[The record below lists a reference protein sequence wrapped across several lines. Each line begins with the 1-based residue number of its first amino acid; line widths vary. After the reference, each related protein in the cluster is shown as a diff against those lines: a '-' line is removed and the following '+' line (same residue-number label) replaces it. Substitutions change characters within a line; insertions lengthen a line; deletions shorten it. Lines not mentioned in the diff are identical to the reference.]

1 MVTGRGAPRARRA
14 VLVLAVLGPMLAAS
28 SALATITPL
37 RRLEYRVAWNG
48 IPAGSAAVSIA
59 PGEADGRE
67 TLSVQGTAGTNAF
80 VSLFWS
86 FRGTMQVTMLADGP
100 APHRFDYRRDING
113 SPYAT
118 TIDFAEG
125 TAHGV
130 YEHRGVRQETEM
142 TAEVVD
148 PVTAVF
154 RAIGSDAGPG
164 DDLWYD
170 VWTGEIRYLVK
181 LDIRKRET
189 IDVPAGRFAALQV
202 VPHVWRIE
210 GRPAPDTRIRRATI
224 WVTDDAR
231 HVPLRVQSKVFLG
244 SVSLDLLELAPRE

>member
-1 MVTGRGAPRARRA
+1 MSGRRRRELA
-14 VLVLAVLGPMLAAS
+14 LIVLTSLA
-28 SALATITPL
+28 SALLVVSAHAATTPI

-59 PGEADGRE
+59 PGEVDGRE
-67 TLSVQGTAGTNAF
+67 SLSVEGTAGTNAF

-86 FRGTMQVTMLADGP
+86 FRGTMQVTLLADGP
-100 APHRFDYRRDING
+100 VPYRFDYRRDING
-113 SPYAT
+113 VPYAT
-118 TIDFAEG
+118 TMQFADG
-125 TAHGV
+125 HARGV
-130 YEHRGVRQETEM
+130 YEHAGTRQDTEM
-142 TAEVVD
+142 MADVVD
-148 PVTAVF
+148 PVTAAF

-170 VWTGEIRYLVK
+170 VWTGEVRYLVK
-181 LDIRKRET
+181 LDIRRRET
-189 IDVPAGRFAALQV
+189 IDVPAGTFAALQV

-231 HVPLRVQSKVFLG
+231 HVPLRVQSKVFFG
-244 SVSLDLLELAPRE
+244 AVTLDLLNYAPRA

>member
-1 MVTGRGAPRARRA
+1 
-14 VLVLAVLGPMLAAS
+14 
-28 SALATITPL
+28 
-37 RRLEYRVAWNG
+37 
-48 IPAGSAAVSIA
+48 
-59 PGEADGRE
+59 
-67 TLSVQGTAGTNAF
+67 
-80 VSLFWS
+80 
-86 FRGTMQVTMLADGP
+86 
-100 APHRFDYRRDING
+100 
-113 SPYAT
+113 
-118 TIDFAEG
+118 
-125 TAHGV
+125 
-130 YEHRGVRQETEM
+130 M